1 MAFRQLNTL
10 VLIAAGA
17 FAAPLAATADDATM
31 EAEIAHLITAI
42 GASGCDF
49 IRNGK
54 RYSASQ
60 AEDHIRVKY
69 KRGKRYATSTEA
81 FIERLASQSSM
92 SKKPYWIECDGEEPV
107 QSGDWLKAELERYRS
122 Q

>member
-1 MAFRQLNTL
+1 MAFRKLSTL

-17 FAAPLAATADDATM
+17 LAVPLSATADDATM
-31 EAEIAHLITAI
+31 ETEIAHLITAI

-49 IRNGK
+49 IRNDK

-69 KRGKRYATSTEA
+69 NRGKRYATSTEA